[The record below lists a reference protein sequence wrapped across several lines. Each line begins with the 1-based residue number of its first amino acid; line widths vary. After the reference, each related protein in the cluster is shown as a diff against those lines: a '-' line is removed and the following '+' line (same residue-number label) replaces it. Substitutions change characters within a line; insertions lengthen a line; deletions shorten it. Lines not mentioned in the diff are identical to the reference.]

1 MRQAGK
7 PALRMPGKGETV
19 FSKSGNL
26 AYAPIVSVIV
36 LNYNGLR
43 YLRAGLKECLDSVID
58 CSYPR
63 KEIIFV
69 DNGSEDGSVAFVKE
83 HYDGKITLIENS
95 RNLGFSEGFNT
106 GMRASNGEYFAL
118 LSNDMVVDRHWL
130 EPVVALMESDKEVGL
145 AGCKRLAYGSTKLL
159 DGIGAD
165 LYLCGRVTSV
175 GLEEL
180 DHGQYDANIYDLA
193 FIGGVMIVR
202 RKTVETAGMLDPELK
217 LFSEDIDLCFR
228 IRKAGYKVVYVY
240 KSVLWHKASAT
251 FAGMSRDATARALI
265 EFSRERNRIRTNI
278 IYFRLPRL
286 LSAFLID
293 LIWLVVDP
301 NSTTKRMLLKGYL
314 WNLQRIALT
323 LRKRRRYAPS
333 PPYGC
338 KYGKHLSLR
347 DPLARLLHRE
357 RRKVLRN

>member
-1 MRQAGK
+1 MTHADKLSFRISGK
-7 PALRMPGKGETV
+7 DRTV
-19 FSKSGNL
+19 LDSRTL
-26 AYAPIVSVIV
+26 ADAPVVSIIV
-36 LNYNGLR
+36 LNYNGLK
-43 YLRAGLKECLDSVID
+43 YLGAGLRECLDSVID

-69 DNGSEDGSVAFVKE
+69 DNGSDDGSVAFVKA
-83 HYDGKITLIENS
+83 HYDRKITIVENS

-106 GMRASNGEYFAL
+106 GMRVSNGEYFAL
-118 LSNDMVVDRHWL
+118 LSNDMVVNSHWL
-130 EPVVALMESDKEVGL
+130 EPVVRLMESDQEVGL
-145 AGCKRLAYGSTKLL
+145 AGCKRLVYGSTTLL

-180 DHGQYDANIYDLA
+180 DRGQYDANIYDLG

-202 RKTVETAGMLDPELK
+202 RRTMEKVGLLDPELR

-228 IRKAGYKVVYVY
+228 IRKAGYKVVYVHN
-240 KSVLWHKASAT
+240 SVLWHRPSAT
-251 FAGMSRDATARALI
+251 FTGMAHDASVRSLI

-278 IYFRLPRL
+278 VYFRLPRL

-293 LIWLVVDP
+293 FIWFIVDP
-301 NSTTKRMLLKGYL
+301 NCRTKKMLLKGYL
-314 WNLQRIALT
+314 WNLEHITVT
-323 LRKRRRYAPS
+323 LRKRRQYAPS

-338 KYGKHLSLR
+338 KYGKHISLR

-357 RRKVLRN
+357 KHKVLK